1 MNCSEILFLH
11 SLWFYIYKQL
21 LLLLIEIYVYFSIDG
36 KYKDSI
42 VKVVLAN
49 QKLGNE
55 QAESEAQFETIDKF
69 R

>member
-1 MNCSEILFLH
+1 M
-11 SLWFYIYKQL
+11 
-21 LLLLIEIYVYFSIDG
+21 LLIEIYVYFSIDG

-55 QAESEAQFETIDKF
+55 QAESKAQFETIDKF